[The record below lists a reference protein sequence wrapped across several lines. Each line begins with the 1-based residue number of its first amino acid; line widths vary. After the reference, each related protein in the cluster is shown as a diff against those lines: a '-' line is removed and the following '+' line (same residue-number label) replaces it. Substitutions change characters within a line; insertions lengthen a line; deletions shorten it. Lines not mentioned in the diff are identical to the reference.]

1 MRLPRDVSGRQL
13 GKALAKF
20 GYVATRQCG
29 SHARHTTQLH
39 GEHHITI
46 PDYNPI
52 SSGTLR
58 GILRAVAAH
67 HGISMD
73 ELLDELDR

>member
-1 MRLPRDVSGRQL
+1 MRLPRDVSSREL
-13 GKALAKF
+13 GKALAKL
-20 GYVATRQCG
+20 GYVSTRQRG
-29 SHARHTTQLH
+29 SHARHTTQIH

-46 PDYNPI
+46 PGHNPI

-73 ELLDELDR
+73 ELLNELDL